1 MARRPLTARAL
12 LCWQRDKIEP
22 GCLSSS
28 SAPHGAGG
36 LDLESTAMTGNAT
49 ERKVLLKKI
58 EAAIRPH
65 RIDEVQDRLRKA
77 GVNGMTIVEIRG
89 FGRTGGKPEVYRG
102 SSYVVDFVPKL
113 HVEVVVPDELTASV
127 VEALTQGARTGK
139 IGDGKIFVT
148 PVDEVARIRTG
159 ERNEDAI

>member
-1 MARRPLTARAL
+1 
-12 LCWQRDKIEP
+12 
-22 GCLSSS
+22 
-28 SAPHGAGG
+28 
-36 LDLESTAMTGNAT
+36 MTGNAT

-127 VEALTQGARTGK
+127 VEALTHGARTGK
-139 IGDGKIFVT
+139 IGDGKIFVSS
-148 PVDEVARIRTG
+148 VDEVARIRTG